1 MNPQTLPAPLLPAAG
16 PPTLADLLLGRDPR
30 QRLRVSRSLLAA
42 QAYLVCVALMGYAV
56 WADFMQP
63 RPALVLSG
71 LIVANILVFYAV
83 LRSGF
88 NQRFA
93 EPALTLPQILSALT
107 WIVGAYAITGPI
119 HGSTM
124 MLLALVLMFGTF
136 NLDARGARIASAYSV
151 VLLGATIVYKIF
163 TEPHHYS
170 VELEVANFVLAAT
183 TMPTVSALAAQLAR
197 MRARL
202 RAQKDELA
210 LALERIQLLA
220 TRDDL
225 TGLFNRRHML
235 EVLEQER
242 RRAARSGSRFCVA
255 ILDLDHFKHVNDT
268 HGHAVGDEVLRQ
280 FAQQALAVLR
290 EADVLARWGGE
301 EFLLLL
307 ADGDTERARQ
317 AVERL
322 RDHLLDHPGAASVP
336 SLRIRFSAG
345 LTAYLPGEALDATI
359 ERADRAL
366 YCAKAHGRSR
376 TQVG

>member
-1 MNPQTLPAPLLPAAG
+1 MDTVLPPPPPTAG
-16 PPTLADLLLGRDPR
+16 PPSLADLLLGREPK
-30 QRLRVSRSLLAA
+30 QRLRVARSLLAA
-42 QAYLVCVALMGYAV
+42 QAYLVCVGLMGYAV
-56 WADFMQP
+56 WVDFMQP
-63 RPALVLSG
+63 RPALILSA
-71 LIVANILVFYAV
+71 LIVVNILVFYAV
-83 LRSGF
+83 LRSGL

-93 EPALTLPQILSALT
+93 EPALTLPQIVSALT
-107 WIVGAYAITGPI
+107 WVVGSYALTGPI

-136 NLDARGARIASAYSV
+136 NLDARGARIAAAYSV
-151 VLLGATIVYKIF
+151 ALLGATIVYKIF
-163 TEPHHYS
+163 DEPHHYTI
-170 VELEVANFVLAAT
+170 ELEVANFVLAAT
-183 TMPTVSALAAQLAR
+183 TMPTVSALAAALAR
-197 MRARL
+197 MRAKL

-242 RRAARSGSRFCVA
+242 RRSARCSGRFCVA
-255 ILDLDHFKHVNDT
+255 ILDLDHFKAINDT

-280 FAQQALAVLR
+280 FAQQALGVLR

-307 ADGDTERARQ
+307 TDGDTERAKL

-322 RDHLLDHPGAASVP
+322 REHLLDHPGAASEP
-336 SLRIRFSAG
+336 GLRIRFSAG
-345 LTAYLPGEALDATI
+345 LTSYQPGEALDATI

>member
-1 MNPQTLPAPLLPAAG
+1 MKMETPPPPPPAG
-16 PPTLADLLLGRDPR
+16 PPTLADLLLGHDPR

-56 WADFMQP
+56 WVNFMQP

-71 LIVANILVFYAV
+71 LIVANIAVFYV
-83 LRSGF
+83 LLRSGF
-88 NQRFA
+88 NLRFA

-107 WIVGAYAITGPI
+107 WIVGAYAITGPV

-151 VLLGATIVYKIF
+151 VLLGLTIIYKVF

-170 VELEVANFVLAAT
+170 IELEVANFVLAAT

-197 MRARL
+197 MRAKL

-242 RRAARSGSRFCVA
+242 RRCARSGGRFCVA

-301 EFLLLL
+301 EFLLVLT
-307 ADGDTERARQ
+307 DGDTQRAKL

-322 RDHLLDHPGAASVP
+322 REHLLAHPGAASVP
-336 SLRIRFSAG
+336 SLRISFSAG
-345 LTAYLPGEALDATI
+345 LTAYQPGEALDATI

-376 TQVG
+376 TQVS

>member
-1 MNPQTLPAPLLPAAG
+1 MKPEALPPPPPPAG
-16 PPTLADLLLGRDPR
+16 PPTVADLLLGRDPK
-30 QRLRVSRSLLAA
+30 QRLRVTRSLLAA
-42 QAYLVCVALMGYAV
+42 QAYLVCIGLMAYAV
-56 WADFMQP
+56 WVGFMHP
-63 RPALVLSG
+63 GPALALSG
-71 LIVANILVFYAV
+71 LIALNILAFYVA

-88 NQRFA
+88 NLRFA
-93 EPALTLPQILSALT
+93 EPALTLPQILSAIT
-107 WIVGAYAITGPI
+107 WIVGAYAITGPA
-119 HGSTM
+119 HGSTL

-151 VLLGATIVYKIF
+151 ALLGGTILYKLYD
-163 TEPHHYS
+163 EPHHYAIQ
-170 VELEVANFVLAAT
+170 LEVAHFVIAAT
-183 TMPTVSALAAQLAR
+183 TMPMVSTLAAQLAR

-242 RRAARSGSRFCVA
+242 RRAARSGGGFCVA
-255 ILDLDHFKHVNDT
+255 ILDLDHFKAVNDT

-280 FAQQALAVLR
+280 FAQQAQAVLR

-307 ADGDTERARQ
+307 TDGDAQRATG
-317 AVERL
+317 AIERL
-322 RDHLLDHPGAASVP
+322 REHLLDLPGACSVP
-336 SLRIRFSAG
+336 ELRIRFSAG
-345 LTAYLPGEALDATI
+345 LTAYRLGEALDTAI

-366 YCAKAHGRSR
+366 YRAKAAGRSR
-376 TQVG
+376 TESA